1 MGVKCEVVFNSEH
14 QDGKIVCNVPIT
26 RSDLIQEC
34 DVAEDLC
41 IAFGYENIKPKLP
54 PSFTMGGET
63 KLNKMS
69 DLLRE

>member
-1 MGVKCEVVFNSEH
+1 MGVETEVKYDQDH
-14 QDGKIVCNVPIT
+14 LDGKIICKVPIT

-41 IAFGYENIKPKLP
+41 IAYGYENIKPKLP